1 MTDENATGGIEPV
14 PPGGTAQG
22 DQSVS
27 ADERKRKVA
36 NQIRTEVTQ
45 GGRVESQGDYDAV
58 IATGKEINH
67 TVHLIATIFT
77 CGIWGLVWLVIAL
90 TGGIKRKMISV
101 DEYGQL
107 LVQNI
112 NTK

>member
-1 MTDENATGGIEPV
+1 MTDENATGDIEPV
-14 PPGGTAQG
+14 PPAGTARENQA
-22 DQSVS
+22 VS
-27 ADERKRKVA
+27 ADERKRKLA

-58 IATGKEINH
+58 VATGKEINH

-77 CGIWGLVWLVIAL
+77 CGIWGLVWIVIAL
-90 TGGIKRKMISV
+90 TGGIKRKMVSV
-101 DEYGQL
+101 DDYGQL

>member
-1 MTDENATGGIEPV
+1 MDDDVEPPPTDPITPAEN
-14 PPGGTAQG
+14 
-22 DQSVS
+22 SVGR
-27 ADERKRKVA
+27 AVTDDDRKRKVA
-36 NQIRTEVTQ
+36 NQIRMEVTS
-45 GGRVESQGDYDAV
+45 GGRIESQGDFDAV
-58 IATGKEINH
+58 VATGKDVNH

-90 TGGIKRKMISV
+90 TGGVKRKMVSV

-107 LVQNI
+107 LVQSI

>member
-1 MTDENATGGIEPV
+1 MTDEDVPGDIERVQPAHAAPESQAV
-14 PPGGTAQG
+14 T
-22 DQSVS
+22 

-77 CGIWGLVWLVIAL
+77 CGLWGLVWIVIAL
-90 TGGIKRKMISV
+90 TGGIKRKMVSV

>member
-1 MTDENATGGIEPV
+1 ME
-14 PPGGTAQG
+14 Q
-22 DQSVS
+22 QVS
-27 ADERKRKVA
+27 AEERKRKVA
-36 NQIRTEVTQ
+36 DQIRMEVTR
-45 GGRVESQGDYDAV
+45 GARVESQGDFDAV
-58 IATGKEINH
+58 VATGKEVNH

-90 TGGIKRKMISV
+90 TGGVKRKMVSV
-101 DEYGQL
+101 DAYGQL

>member
-1 MTDENATGGIEPV
+1 MTDEVDPRPVEPV
-14 PPGGTAQG
+14 PPAGSASDHNAT
-22 DQSVS
+22 

-36 NQIRTEVTQ
+36 DQVRMEVTQ
-45 GGRVESQGDYDAV
+45 GARVESQGDFDAV
-58 IATGKEINH
+58 VATGKEVNH

-77 CGIWGLVWLVIAL
+77 CGIWGLVWLVFAL
-90 TGGIKRKMISV
+90 TSGVKRKMISV
-101 DEYGQL
+101 DPYGQL